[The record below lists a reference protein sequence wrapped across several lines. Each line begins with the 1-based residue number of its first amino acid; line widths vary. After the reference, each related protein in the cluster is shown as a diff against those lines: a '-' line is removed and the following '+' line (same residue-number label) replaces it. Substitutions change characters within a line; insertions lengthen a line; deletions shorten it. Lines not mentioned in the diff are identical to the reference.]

1 MASAWLTPPSPD
13 HSNMTEQQK
22 GSDLSDLPIV
32 DPLESSQVSQ
42 AVQSLMTSAPSNT
55 PESQSPLFSAITVA
69 ALELTEATGAAL
81 ALKTDGGVI
90 CLARAGETAPPLGTV
105 LGTDSGISGEC
116 FRTGTAQH
124 CTDAT
129 TDPRVDAEAS
139 ERLGVRSLA
148 VVPLRDTNGVLGIL
162 EVFSDHASAFGESH
176 VALLSQLAAIAFSER
191 KAEVGT
197 VHSGPD
203 DHGVAET
210 PTEAALT
217 IPTISGSV
225 LQDQVLERT
234 PNRSIKLGGFAI
246 AALTLV
252 VSLGW
257 VGTKVFRSPAQGS
270 TNTAAVQLQA
280 PSKPTPAG
288 AVLSPSLPP
297 ASGISKRQ
305 INPAAGDVVVRAS
318 DVHPLDQASPQL
330 LAHDL
335 MASPPSPEK
344 NSAATEPPT
353 TEISSAI
360 AELQK
365 NPGRV
370 ASSIVTPSVQMPA
383 NTLPIS
389 QGITGGTLIR
399 SVPPTYPDTARRQKI
414 QGDVVLEA
422 VVDVDG
428 RVRDLRFVS
437 GDRILAGAAQQ
448 AVSHWRY
455 TPFLLNG
462 KPVSMRTNITIQF
475 KLPR

>member
-1 MASAWLTPPSPD
+1 
-13 HSNMTEQQK
+13 MTEQQK

-32 DPLESSQVSQ
+32 APRASSQVSQ
-42 AVQSLMTSAPSNT
+42 TVQSLMTSARSNT

-81 ALKTDGGVI
+81 ALKTDGGAI
-90 CLARAGETAPPLGTV
+90 CLARAGEMAPPLGTV

-116 FRTGTAQH
+116 FRTGIAQH

-148 VVPLRDTNGVLGIL
+148 VVPLLDTNGVLGIL

-191 KAEVGT
+191 KPEVGT

-217 IPTISGSV
+217 TQTIPGPV
-225 LQDQVLERT
+225 LQDQVRETT
-234 PNRSIKLGGFAI
+234 PNRSVKLAGFAI
-246 AALTLV
+246 AVLTLV

-257 VGTKVFRSPAQGS
+257 VGTKVFRSPAAQGS

-297 ASGISKRQ
+297 ASGNSKRQ

-318 DVHPLDQASPQL
+318 DVHPLDQASPQV

-370 ASSIVTPSVQMPA
+370 VSSIVAPSVQMPA

-399 SVPPTYPDTARRQKI
+399 SIPPTYPDTARRQKI